1 MNADL
6 SEFRQGVVA
15 PVECIKEGWALIKDQ
30 YWLFLGIS
38 LVGLLIGGA
47 VPIVLLG
54 PMMIGIFLCLLQ
66 RQRGEPVEFGT
77 LFKGFEQFVQG
88 LVVAALK
95 MIPIFIV
102 LAPYYVFLVAMM
114 ATRMPRGG
122 GDLTPDESRQF
133 VFSMLGF
140 EIVFFVVIMVVSLLV
155 EIFFMFAFPLIADRK
170 LSGLDAVKLSFRA
183 GKANMGGILGLLLLN
198 GLLGFVGVL
207 CCIIGVY
214 FYLPIA
220 FASQAVAYRRVFPD
234 IGSALPSP
242 PPPPGNWA

>member
-6 SEFRQGVVA
+6 SEFRRGVVA

-54 PMMIGIFLCLLQ
+54 PMMIGLFLCLLQ
-66 RQRGEPVEFGT
+66 KQRGEPVEFGT

-95 MIPIFIV
+95 MVPIFIILV
-102 LAPYYVFLVAMM
+102 PYYVFLVAMM
-114 ATRMPRGG
+114 ATSMPRGSHPSPE
-122 GDLTPDESRQF
+122 DSQAF
-133 VFSMLGF
+133 MLSFFGV
-140 EIVFFVVIMVVSLLV
+140 EIVFAVVIMVVSILV

-170 LSGLDAVKLSFRA
+170 LSGLEAVKLSFRA
-183 GKANMGGILGLLLLN
+183 GKANMGGIIGLILLN

-214 FYLPIA
+214 FYIPIA
-220 FASQAVAYRRVFPD
+220 FASQVVAYRRVFPD
-234 IGSALPSP
+234 IGQTFPSP
-242 PPPPGNWA
+242 PPPPGNWS

>member
-6 SEFRQGVVA
+6 SEFRRGVVA

-38 LVGLLIGGA
+38 LVGILIAGV

-66 RQRGEPVEFGT
+66 KQRGEPVEFGT
-77 LFKGFEQFVQG
+77 LFNGFEQFVPG

-95 MIPIFIV
+95 MIPIFIILV
-102 LAPYYVFLVAMM
+102 PYYIFLVAMM
-114 ATRMPRGG
+114 ATSMPHGRNPSPE
-122 GDLTPDESRQF
+122 DSQAF
-133 VFSMLGF
+133 VLSFFGVEM
-140 EIVFFVVIMVVSLLV
+140 VFFVVIMVVSMLI
-155 EIFFMFAFPLIADRK
+155 EIFFMFTFPLIADRK

-183 GKANMGGILGLLLLN
+183 GKANLGGIIGLILLN

-220 FASQAVAYRRVFPD
+220 FASQVVAYRRVFPD
-234 IGSALPSP
+234 LGQKLPSP

>member
-6 SEFRQGVVA
+6 SEFRRGVIA

-30 YWLFLGIS
+30 YWLFFGIS

-95 MIPIFIV
+95 TIPIIIIIV
-102 LAPYYVFLVAMM
+102 PYYIFLVVMM
-114 ATRMPRGG
+114 ATSMPRGRHPSPE
-122 GDLTPDESRQF
+122 DSQAF
-133 VFSMLGF
+133 VFSFFGVEM
-140 EIVFFVVIMVVSLLV
+140 VFVLVIMVVSVFV

-170 LSGLDAVKLSFRA
+170 LSGLEAVKLSFRA
-183 GKANMGGILGLLLLN
+183 GKANMGGIIGLILLN
-198 GLLGFVGVL
+198 GLLAFVGLL

-220 FASQAVAYRRVFPD
+220 FASQAVAYRRVFPY
-234 IGSALPSP
+234 IAPTFPSP
-242 PPPPGNWA
+242 PPPPGN

>member
-6 SEFRQGVVA
+6 SEFRRGVVA
-15 PVECIKEGWALIKDQ
+15 PVECIKEGWALIEDQ

-38 LVGLLIGGA
+38 LVGVLIGGA

-95 MIPIFIV
+95 MVPVIIILV
-102 LAPYYVFLVAMM
+102 PYYIFLVVVM
-114 ATRMPRGG
+114 ATTMPRGG
-122 GDLTPDESRQF
+122 HPSPEDSRAF
-133 VFSMLGF
+133 VLSFFGF
-140 EIVFFVVIMVVSLLV
+140 EIVFFVVIMVVSVLV

-183 GKANMGGILGLLLLN
+183 GKANMGGIIGLIIFYGRLA
-198 GLLGFVGVL
+198 FVCVL
-207 CCIIGVY
+207 CCSIVVY
-214 FYLPIA
+214 FYLRSD
-220 FASQAVAYRRVFPD
+220 FACQVDAYREGFSQISRT
-234 IGSALPSP
+234 I
-242 PPPPGNWA
+242 

>member
-1 MNADL
+1 MNSDL
-6 SEFRQGVVA
+6 SEFRRGVVA

-38 LVGLLIGGA
+38 LVGILIGGA

-95 MIPIFIV
+95 TIPIIIIII
-102 LAPYYVFLVAMM
+102 PYYIFLFTMM
-114 ATRMPRGG
+114 ATSMPHGRHPSPE
-122 GDLTPDESRQF
+122 DSQAF
-133 VFSMLGF
+133 VWSFFGVEM
-140 EIVFFVVIMVVSLLV
+140 VFVVVIMVVSMLL

-183 GKANMGGILGLLLLN
+183 GKANIGGIIGLILLN

-214 FYLPIA
+214 FYIPIA
-220 FASQAVAYRRVFPD
+220 FASQVVAYRRVFPD
-234 IGSALPSP
+234 LGQKLPSP

>member
-1 MNADL
+1 MKADP
-6 SEFRQGVVA
+6 SEFRRGVIA

-95 MIPIFIV
+95 TIPIIIIIV
-102 LAPYYVFLVAMM
+102 PYYIFLVAMM
-114 ATRMPRGG
+114 ASSMPRGRHPSPEDSQAFMWSFFG
-122 GDLTPDESRQF
+122 I
-133 VFSMLGF
+133 
-140 EIVFFVVIMVVSLLV
+140 EIVFAVVIMVVSIV
-155 EIFFMFAFPLIADRK
+155 IEIFFIFAFPLIADRK
-170 LSGLDAVKLSFRA
+170 LSGLDAVKLSVRA
-183 GKANMGGILGLLLLN
+183 GKANAGGIIGLILLN
-198 GLLGFVGVL
+198 GLLGFVGLL

-214 FYLPIA
+214 FYVPIA
-220 FASQAVAYRRVFPD
+220 FASQVVAYRRVFPD
-234 IGSALPSP
+234 LGQTFPSP

>member
-6 SEFRQGVVA
+6 SEFRRGVVA

-38 LVGLLIGGA
+38 LVGILIAGV

-66 RQRGEPVEFGT
+66 KQRGEPVEFGT
-77 LFKGFEQFVQG
+77 LFNGFEQFVPG

-95 MIPIFIV
+95 MIPIFIILV
-102 LAPYYVFLVAMM
+102 PYYIFLVAMM
-114 ATRMPRGG
+114 ATSMPHGRNPSPE
-122 GDLTPDESRQF
+122 DSQAF
-133 VFSMLGF
+133 VLSFFGF
-140 EIVFFVVIMVVSLLV
+140 EIVFFVVIMVVSMLI
-155 EIFFMFAFPLIADRK
+155 EIFFMFTFPLIADRK

-183 GKANMGGILGLLLLN
+183 GKANLGGIIGLILLN

-220 FASQAVAYRRVFPD
+220 FASQVVAYRRVFPD
-234 IGSALPSP
+234 LGQKLPSP

>member
-1 MNADL
+1 MNAEL
-6 SEFRQGVVA
+6 SEFRRGVVA

-38 LVGLLIGGA
+38 LVGVLIGGA

-88 LVVAALK
+88 LVVAARK
-95 MIPIFIV
+95 MVPGII
-102 LAPYYVFLVAMM
+102 
-114 ATRMPRGG
+114 G
-122 GDLTPDESRQF
+122 
-133 VFSMLGF
+133 
-140 EIVFFVVIMVVSLLV
+140 
-155 EIFFMFAFPLIADRK
+155 LI
-170 LSGLDAVKLSFRA
+170 
-183 GKANMGGILGLLLLN
+183 LLN
-198 GLLGFVGVL
+198 GLLSIVGVL

-220 FASQAVAYRRVFPD
+220 FASQVVAYRRVFPD
-234 IGSALPSP
+234 IGSKLPSP

>member
-6 SEFRQGVVA
+6 SEFRRGVVA

-38 LVGLLIGGA
+38 LVGILIGGA

-54 PMMIGIFLCLLQ
+54 PMMIGLFLCLLQ

-77 LFKGFEQFVQG
+77 LFKGFEQFVPG

-95 MIPIFIV
+95 TIPIIIIIV
-102 LAPYYVFLVAMM
+102 PYYIFLVAMM
-114 ATRMPRGG
+114 ATSMPRGSHPSPE
-122 GDLTPDESRQF
+122 DSQAF
-133 VFSMLGF
+133 VWSFFGVEM
-140 EIVFFVVIMVVSLLV
+140 VFGVVIMVVSMLL

-183 GKANMGGILGLLLLN
+183 GKANIGGIIGLILLN
-198 GLLGFVGVL
+198 GLLAFVGVL

-220 FASQAVAYRRVFPD
+220 FASQVVAYRRVFPD
-234 IGSALPSP
+234 IGQKLPSP

>member
-6 SEFRQGVVA
+6 SEFRRGVVA

-38 LVGLLIGGA
+38 LVGVLIGGA

-95 MIPIFIV
+95 TIPIIIIIV
-102 LAPYYVFLVAMM
+102 PYYIFLVVIM
-114 ATRMPRGG
+114 ATSMPRGRHPSPE
-122 GDLTPDESRQF
+122 DSQAF
-133 VFSMLGF
+133 VFSFFGVEL
-140 EIVFFVVIMVVSLLV
+140 VFVLVIMVVSVFV

-170 LSGLDAVKLSFRA
+170 LSGLEAVKLSFRA
-183 GKANMGGILGLLLLN
+183 GKANMGGIIGLILLN
-198 GLLGFVGVL
+198 GLLSIVGVL

-220 FASQAVAYRRVFPD
+220 FASQVVAYRRVFPD
-234 IGSALPSP
+234 IGSKLPSP